1 VEDSTTGSAHCSL
14 GVVYAPRFDAIEK
27 PLTATQGGRRRGR
40 ITMVWDG
47 KAGKDGGRMKLRGNT
62 VTGKLVFKRNQLG
75 RSLTTYAQWHVASF
89 MYE

>member
-1 VEDSTTGSAHCSL
+1 
-14 GVVYAPRFDAIEK
+14 
-27 PLTATQGGRRRGR
+27 
-40 ITMVWDG
+40 MVWDG

-75 RSLTTYAQWHVASF
+75 RSLTTYAQWHVVSF